1 MVFFQWELEKLTR
14 LEEVGRVRHLLQLR
28 ERLGM
33 DTNPNP
39 TTKTEKDVCNLAA
52 RASASPV
59 HLVIPPSP
67 QTPVKD
73 TQIIMPDREY
83 TQQEQDLMLK
93 CIELVQGRIG
103 GNKMVDHNN
112 SDAINQGQQVVDAS
126 PGDEGCADMNM
137 SYISGNSIELCSP
150 DRVDMPNDWKAP
162 APAVQP
168 TLPLRLYVPELEEI
182 RVSPVVARKGYL
194 NVLEHGGS
202 GWKKRWVV
210 CNTNK
215 FYTKKNVLILLN
227 YIFKDGTPTICI
239 YISIRKRSS

>member
-1 MVFFQWELEKLTR
+1 MEKLTR

-67 QTPVKD
+67 QTPIKE
-73 TQIIMPDREY
+73 TQIEMPDREY
-83 TQQEQDLMLK
+83 TQQEYDLMLK
-93 CIELVQGRIG
+93 CIGLVQGRIG
-103 GNKMVDHNN
+103 GNKVADHNN
-112 SDAINQGQQVVDAS
+112 SDQQTQGLQVVDAS

-150 DRVDMPNDWKAP
+150 DRVDIPNGWEAP

-210 CNTNK
+210 CTSNNSI
-215 FYTKKNVLILLN
+215 KKLDIN
-227 YIFKDGTPTICI
+227 
-239 YISIRKRSS
+239 S

>member
-1 MVFFQWELEKLTR
+1 M
-14 LEEVGRVRHLLQLR
+14 RHLLQLR

-59 HLVIPPSP
+59 HMVIPPSP
-67 QTPVKD
+67 QTPIKD
-73 TQIIMPDREY
+73 AQTILSERDYTEREK
-83 TQQEQDLMLK
+83 ELLLK
-93 CIELVQGRIG
+93 CVRLVQGRLG
-103 GNKMVDHNN
+103 SSKNDTNLTTGNNN
-112 SDAINQGQQVVDAS
+112 LQVDAS

-150 DRVDMPNDWKAP
+150 DRVDIPNGWEAP
-162 APAVQP
+162 APALQP
-168 TLPLRLYVPELEEI
+168 TLPLRLYVPEMEEI

-210 CNTNK
+210 
-215 FYTKKNVLILLN
+215 
-227 YIFKDGTPTICI
+227 
-239 YISIRKRSS
+239 S

>member
-1 MVFFQWELEKLTR
+1 MHCLQWELEKLTR
-14 LEEVGRVRHLLQLR
+14 LENVGRIRHLLQLR

-59 HLVIPPSP
+59 QMVLPPSP
-67 QTPVKD
+67 QTPIKD
-73 TQIIMPDREY
+73 AQNILPEREY
-83 TQQEQDLMLK
+83 TQHEQDIMNK
-93 CIELVQGRIG
+93 CLRLIQGRIG
-103 GNKMVDHNN
+103 STKEASATSNAGNTL
-112 SDAINQGQQVVDAS
+112 QVDAS

-137 SYISGNSIELCSP
+137 SYISGHSIELCSP
-150 DRVDMPNDWKAP
+150 ERVDVPNGWEAP
-162 APAVQP
+162 APPAQP
-168 TLPLRLYVPELEEI
+168 ALPLRLYVPELEEI

-210 CNTNK
+210 
-215 FYTKKNVLILLN
+215 
-227 YIFKDGTPTICI
+227 
-239 YISIRKRSS
+239 SI

>member
-1 MVFFQWELEKLTR
+1 MEKLTR

-59 HLVIPPSP
+59 HMIIPGSP
-67 QTPVKD
+67 QTPVNEPSSLI
-73 TQIIMPDREY
+73 TDREY
-83 TQQEQDLMLK
+83 TPSESELLMK
-93 CIELVQGRIG
+93 CVHLIQGRCG
-103 GNKMVDHNN
+103 ASAATTTTTTTDPNAPASSALLANN
-112 SDAINQGQQVVDAS
+112 NLQVDAS

-150 DRVDMPNDWKAP
+150 DRVDMPNGWEAP

-168 TLPLRLYVPELEEI
+168 ALPLRLYVPELEEI

-210 CNTNK
+210 SNNK
-215 FYTKKNVLILLN
+215 NLFVAMSF
-227 YIFKDGTPTICI
+227 IFVV
-239 YISIRKRSS
+239 

>member
-1 MVFFQWELEKLTR
+1 MSNKNVLFQWELEKLTR

-52 RASASPV
+52 RASSSPV

-73 TQIIMPDREY
+73 HQPIVPDRDYNQKE
-83 TQQEQDLMLK
+83 QELMLK
-93 CIELVQGRIG
+93 CLNLIQGRIG
-103 GNKMVDHNN
+103 SGKQECVETSNTL
-112 SDAINQGQQVVDAS
+112 QVDAS

-137 SYISGNSIELCSP
+137 SYLSGNSIELCSP
-150 DRVDMPNDWKAP
+150 DRVDIPNGWEAP
-162 APAVQP
+162 APALQP

-210 CNTNK
+210 RIVC
-215 FYTKKNVLILLN
+215 
-227 YIFKDGTPTICI
+227 G
-239 YISIRKRSS
+239 